1 MKNIVYRNHDRY
13 AIKRLLMEIGAHQ
26 LNKECELMK
35 LPFPKRLG
43 LFYIESSDDCVY
55 LVYKYYVGTRK
66 IMKLD
71 RYELPE
77 AGWERVSLE

>member
-26 LNKECELMK
+26 LNKECELMR

-55 LVYKYYVGTRK
+55 LVYKYYDGERK
-66 IMKLD
+66 VMKLD
-71 RYELPE
+71 RFELPE

>member
-26 LNKECELMK
+26 LTKECELMK

-55 LVYKYYVGTRK
+55 LVYKYYDGTRK
-66 IMKLD
+66 VMKLD